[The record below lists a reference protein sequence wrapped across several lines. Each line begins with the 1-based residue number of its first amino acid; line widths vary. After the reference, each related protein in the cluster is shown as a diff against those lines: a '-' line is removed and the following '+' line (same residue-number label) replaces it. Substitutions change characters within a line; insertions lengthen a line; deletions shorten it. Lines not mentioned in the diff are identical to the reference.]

1 MAKKPKKK
9 LPDWVNQAAG
19 SVAVPKG
26 DKPIGSPPAYSGS
39 GSKPQSKPKSKP
51 SMGMSK
57 TMKQVPKKKNPLG
70 VDLPLRLG
78 GSAAKIMK
86 PEKLKVN
93 KKYQNKVNSVLGI

>member
-39 GSKPQSKPKSKP
+39 GSKPQSKP
-51 SMGMSK
+51 SMGMSAK
-57 TMKQVPKKKNPLG
+57 RISTKLPKKKNPLG